1 MAARGSGSGRACYTC
16 GETGHIA
23 RECPAAGKTPAAR
36 AATGK
41 TPAARAATSY
51 RETRATIVLEYPNS
65 SAERTAEVKR
75 GNQADLRKLIDTI
88 PDETIRDALIDAC
101 AAVEND
107 AEGRLV
113 KEIYLP
119 LGRRAELVTSG
130 ILGGSTR
137 IQESDQE
144 MSAEHLVGFTALFD
158 ALPVALRRTGISATL
173 HRISRTINPVTQNI
187 TSVAARI
194 GRVIEGHVQPM
205 LAAVPHSDGI
215 AKGRLSVM
223 LIGPPNV
230 GKTTVLR
237 EMARLLAEDRTR
249 VVAVVDKSLEIA
261 GSGDVPHSSVGNA
274 RVLQVDEPANQA
286 SVMIE
291 AVENQSPDVV
301 IVDEISSKRQAEAA
315 RTIVRRLSVASA
327 IPV

>member
-1 MAARGSGSGRACYTC
+1 
-16 GETGHIA
+16 
-23 RECPAAGKTPAAR
+23 
-36 AATGK
+36 
-41 TPAARAATSY
+41 
-51 RETRATIVLEYPNS
+51 
-65 SAERTAEVKR
+65 
-75 GNQADLRKLIDTI
+75 
-88 PDETIRDALIDAC
+88 
-101 AAVEND
+101 
-107 AEGRLV
+107 
-113 KEIYLP
+113 
-119 LGRRAELVTSG
+119 
-130 ILGGSTR
+130 
-137 IQESDQE
+137 
-144 MSAEHLVGFTALFD
+144 
-158 ALPVALRRTGISATL
+158 
-173 HRISRTINPVTQNI
+173 
-187 TSVAARI
+187 
-194 GRVIEGHVQPM
+194 
-205 LAAVPHSDGI
+205 
-215 AKGRLSVM
+215 M

-327 IPV
+327 IVCQTHVFVSFVSLPLPCVSVATESAWGAAHCDGPWRGFSLDHHR